1 MSSSL
6 DVVRDGCRMFVSRE
20 SWKAAAALV
29 LLPGDW
35 SMLAVQLQQV
45 PKGVH
50 ADGLRGDPQ

>member
-1 MSSSL
+1 
-6 DVVRDGCRMFVSRE
+6 MFVSRE